1 MATPDNTEAL
11 GVSAEPVSVFQ
22 KAETYLNKNRADS
35 SSQSYRDIIAV
46 YNEEAQKQGAPAWNS
61 SFLTPMDPTAEMGFI
76 EGIKESF
83 TGNARE
89 TESTR
94 TLTSYTK
101 MPELTQILSIDA
113 WQTAGGLMQGTP
125 QEMAQIITAQF
136 PDVQTRQ
143 DEKGN
148 YILKSSQDGK
158 EYVIKPGFGEGDLTR
173 FGGQM
178 AILAPATIMAGAAT
192 AAATAAGVGLL
203 PILATGA
210 ALYGLSS
217 AGYQLYQK
225 SIGGEFNSLDVAM
238 DTLAPAG
245 IEGVVIGLKTA
256 ARNVTPVIK
265 NIWSKATNRFRAPEE
280 IGTMGNKTDE
290 EIQRLFNRAK
300 DGDIEA
306 QAELAALGQTDLEV
320 IAAAEAL
327 GIGQYLQPDHVSTDT
342 QFIELMQLIKS
353 WKGSNAR
360 AEELTNLKLLA
371 DEVVER
377 VHAAG
382 AQTPGDMS
390 RTIYTQLQDTI
401 DTLGT
406 TADSLWT
413 KFRATVGIEEG
424 SLVPTAPYNPELLL
438 NRIKTRL
445 ARNNANKRLLNQYE
459 RDFLDMFS
467 PKEIKNAEGKV
478 TGIEYPTID
487 MFESFRRQLSEG
499 METTPSGRYMDE
511 NSAGLRAF
519 YGRVLEEER
528 KAVQQNFG
536 QDVLAGFDLA
546 RETSKLRFGA
556 IDDQTSVFGKKAS
569 EFLGGTLDQ
578 GMKQLAKGETDKFL
592 KFMEAIPE
600 GDRANVLMTGLTMK
614 FGTATKTG
622 QLNFNTFSKWYESIL
637 AEKEAY
643 AVLQKYLPPE
653 TLVMFNN
660 VFKVSKG
667 INNAL
672 QERVYNG
679 ATMQLT
685 DLLTAESVM
694 SGVYQ
699 LAMNAGK
706 LGAAEVVA
714 TTTMGLPGAAIAAA
728 LIRSMGKSGNSN
740 ANAAA
745 LKAADDLLLSPSF
758 MNMVKDQYTD
768 ESIRRFSLS
777 SSWQG
782 FARKVGLP
790 PNSATDFVRS
800 IYAATTSAV
809 NTGETGEPI
818 GEPVEELLLNQ
829 QPLTPPPQA
838 SVSREML
845 RKTLAPSTRGGISGL
860 GEPAN
865 EVAAAPAMAPPPG
878 AVAQGQG
885 PSESRQMMQRLF
897 PFDMA

>member
-865 EVAAAPAMAPPPG
+865 EVAAAPAMAPPPS

>member
-865 EVAAAPAMAPPPG
+865 EVAAAPAMAPPPS

-885 PSESRQMMQRLF
+885 PSESRQMMAEAIPL
-897 PFDMA
+897 

>member
-1 MATPDNTEAL
+1 MAEPSVTEA
-11 GVSAEPVSVFQ
+11 PVETQETTLQ
-22 KAETYLNKNRADS
+22 KAGRYLNENRGDPTSQDYKN
-35 SSQSYRDIIAV
+35 IIAV
-46 YNEEAQKQGAPAWNS
+46 YNEEASKEGGRAWNQ
-61 SFLTPMDPTAEMGFI
+61 SFLPPIDPTEDMGFFESI
-76 EGIKESF
+76 GEGF

-178 AILAPATIMAGAAT
+178 AIMAPATIMAGTAT

-290 EIQRLFNRAK
+290 EIQQLFNRAK

-838 SVSREML
+838 SVSSEML
-845 RKTLAPSTRGGISGL
+845 RRIPPAPSTRGVPGL
-860 GEPAN
+860 GGPAN
-865 EVAAAPAMAPPPG
+865 DVAAAPAMAPPPS

-885 PSESRQMMQRLF
+885 PSESSQMMQRLF
-897 PFDMA
+897 PAPFDIA

>member
-1 MATPDNTEAL
+1 MEEDIVTEA
-11 GVSAEPVSVFQ
+11 PVETQETTRQ
-22 KAETYLNKNRADS
+22 KAARYLNENRGNPGAQEYKN
-35 SSQSYRDIIAV
+35 IVAV
-46 YNEEAQKQGAPAWNS
+46 YNEEAAKEGELAWNQ
-61 SFLTPMDPTAEMGFI
+61 SFLPPIDPTEDMGFFESI
-76 EGIKESF
+76 GEGF

-101 MPELTQILSIDA
+101 MPELTQILSVDA

-173 FGGQM
+173 FAGQT
-178 AILAPATIMAGAAT
+178 AIAAPAMIAMGTAAV
-192 AAATAAGVGLL
+192 AATAAGVGAL
-203 PILATGA
+203 PVLALGA
-210 ALYGLSS
+210 GLYGLSS

-238 DTLAPAG
+238 DAFAPAG
-245 IEGVVIGLKTA
+245 IEGMAIGLKTA
-256 ARNVTPVIK
+256 AQNVTPVIK

-280 IGTMGNKTDE
+280 IGTMGSKTDE
-290 EIQRLFNRAK
+290 EIQLLFNKAK

-306 QAELAALGQTDLEV
+306 QEELASMGQTDLEV
-320 IAAAEAL
+320 IAAADAL
-327 GIGQYLQPDHVSTDT
+327 GISQYLQPDHVSTDT

-353 WKGSNAR
+353 WKGGKAR
-360 AEELTNLKLLA
+360 AEELKNLKALA
-371 DEVVER
+371 DEVVEK

-390 RTIYTQLQDTI
+390 RSVYTQLQDKI
-401 DTLGT
+401 DTLGD

-424 SLVPTAPYNPELLL
+424 SLVPTASYNPESLL
-438 NRIKTRL
+438 NRVNTRL
-445 ARNNANKRLLNQYE
+445 ARNNAHNRLLNQYE
-459 RDFLDMFS
+459 RDFLSMFS
-467 PKEIKNAEGKV
+467 PKEIKNAAGKV
-478 TGIEYPTID
+478 TGMEYPTID

-519 YGRVLEEER
+519 YGRILEEER
-528 KAVQQNFG
+528 KAVQLNFG
-536 QDVLAGFDLA
+536 EDVLAGFDLA
-546 RETSKLRFGA
+546 RETSQLRFGA

-569 EFLGGTLDQ
+569 EYLGGTLDQ

-600 GDRANVLMTGLTMK
+600 SDRANVLMTGLTMK

-643 AVLQKYLPPE
+643 SVLQKYLPPE
-653 TLVMFNN
+653 TLEMFNN

-667 INNAL
+667 VNNAI
-672 QERVYNG
+672 QEKVYNG
-679 ATMQLT
+679 ASMQLA

-728 LIRSMGKSGNSN
+728 LIRSMGKSSSSN
-740 ANAAA
+740 ANTAA
-745 LKAADDLLLSPSF
+745 LKAADELLLAPSF
-758 MNMVKDQYTD
+758 MNMVKNEYSE
-768 ESIRRFSLS
+768 ESIKRFSLS
-777 SSWQG
+777 SSWQS
-782 FARKVGLP
+782 FAKKVGLP
-790 PNSATDFVRS
+790 PNAATDFVRS

-809 NTGETGEPI
+809 NTGESGEPV

-829 QPLTPPPQA
+829 QPLTPPDQA
-838 SVSREML
+838 SVSSQML
-845 RKTLAPSTRGGISGL
+845 RRIAPVAVATRGVPGL

-865 EVAAAPAMAPPPG
+865 DVAATPDMAPPPS
-878 AVAQGQG
+878 AVAQG
-885 PSESRQMMQRLF
+885 PSESSEMMARLF
-897 PFDMA
+897 PMDMV